1 MILSIR
7 IILIIVGLVLVINI
21 GILSFTANFNAGI
34 IITFAFGLFL
44 LAYGLFYK
52 HIKSFTSKGFLK
64 WFRYAVWLGI
74 AFMLSVI
81 AYIAIYGQIDT
92 VDYEEDAII
101 VLGAGIRGETVTL
114 PLMYRLDK
122 CVEYIKNNP
131 DAVIVVTGGQ
141 GPQEDITEALAMER
155 YLLWKGV
162 PKEKIIKEEKATST
176 YENFIYSKEL
186 LDGYFDRP
194 YKAAFITNDFHVY
207 RASGIARNAGLDC
220 SHMHAKLQW
229 YIIPMTYMREFL
241 AVLKFWVLRR

>member
-21 GILSFTANFNAGI
+21 GILSFTANFNAGV

-44 LAYGLFYK
+44 LAYGLFYRN
-52 HIKSFTSKGFLK
+52 IKSFTAKGFLK

-92 VDYEEDAII
+92 VDYKEDAII
-101 VLGAGIRGETVTL
+101 VLGAGIRGEIITL

-122 CVEYIKNNP
+122 CVEYMHNNP

-155 YLLWKGV
+155 YLLRKGI
-162 PKEKIIKEEKATST
+162 PGEKILKEEKATST
-176 YENFIYSKEL
+176 YENFVYSKAI
-186 LDGYFDRP
+186 LDKYFNRP
-194 YKAAFITNDFHVY
+194 YKTAFITNDFHIY
-207 RASGIARNAGLDC
+207 RASGIARNVGLES
-220 SHMHAKLQW
+220 SHMHAKTQW